1 MYYIRYNC
9 TSSRGWGI
17 PGNDVADALTATV
30 HNFFRDLW
38 AYSNAVDL
46 IQIILEEVLYKYSQS
61 VKFKKDVVRD
71 GVVK

>member
-9 TSSRGWGI
+9 TSSRGWEI
-17 PGNDVADALTATV
+17 PGNDVGDALTATV
-30 HNFFRDLW
+30 HKFFRDLW
-38 AYSNAVDL
+38 AYSKAVDL
-46 IQIILEEVLYKYSQS
+46 IQTILEEVLYKYSQF